1 MSLIYCPECGHDVST
16 NAIACPNCGRPLVI
30 EPPTPKLVVANPPV
44 RERGFPTWA
53 FIPLGILGVLILFI
67 VFFAISR
74 NNDEAADRVNV
85 NVAGKRPS
93 SSTTDSR
100 EVTRSDPQTVTI
112 PPSSTS
118 VDSQTVTVPPSSQ
131 TSIPASSA
139 PPPPPTKGS
148 AVISAKITTRSGS
161 TQPVRSVKFYLLD
174 NDLESILSDARLDPV
189 DGQTLSNSLGL
200 SMMYPDRYGDFYR
213 KALGAIKNHIK
224 YATTTDAGGKG
235 EIKNIEPDSYYLFGV
250 TKTSEGFAVW
260 SSPVSITDGQNMLNL
275 SPQALTGVSD

>member
-1 MSLIYCPECGHDVST
+1 V
-16 NAIACPNCGRPLVI
+16 
-30 EPPTPKLVVANPPV
+30 VVANPPV

-53 FIPLGILGVLILFI
+53 FIPLGILGVLVLFI

-74 NNDEAADRVNV
+74 NNENANDRVNV
-85 NVAGKRPS
+85 NVAGKRPA
-93 SSTTDSR
+93 SSTTDTR
-100 EVTRSDPQTVTI
+100 EVPRTDTQTVTI

-139 PPPPPTKGS
+139 PPPQTKGS

-174 NDLESILSDARLDPV
+174 DDLENILSDARLDPV
-189 DGQTLSNSLGL
+189 DGQTLSNSVGL
-200 SMMYPDRYGDFYR
+200 AMMYPDRYGDFYR

-275 SPQALTGVSD
+275 SPQALSGVSD

>member
-16 NAIACPNCGRPLVI
+16 NAIACPNCGRPLAI
-30 EPPTPKLVVANPPV
+30 EPPASKVVVTNPPV

-53 FIPLGILGVLILFI
+53 FIPLGILGVLVLFV

-93 SSTTDSR
+93 STTTDSR
-100 EVTRSDPQTVTI
+100 EVTRNDTQTVTI

-131 TSIPASSA
+131 TSIPA
-139 PPPPPTKGS
+139 PLPPTKGS
-148 AVISAKITTRSGS
+148 AVINAKITTRSGS

-174 NDLESILSDARLDPV
+174 DDLERILSDARLDPV

-200 SMMYPDRYGDFYR
+200 SMMYPDRYGEFYR

>member
-16 NAIACPNCGRPLVI
+16 NAIACPNCGRPLAV
-30 EPPTPKLVVANPPV
+30 EPPTPKVVVANPPV

-53 FIPLGILGVLILFI
+53 FIPLGILGVLVLFL

-85 NVAGKRPS
+85 NVAGRRPA

-100 EVTRSDPQTVTI
+100 DVARTDTQTVTI

-118 VDSQTVTVPPSSQ
+118 VDSSTVTVPPSSQ
-131 TSIPASSA
+131 TSIPAA
-139 PPPPPTKGS
+139 PAPAPPTKGS
-148 AVISAKITTRSGS
+148 AIINAKITTRSGS

-174 NDLESILSDARLDPV
+174 DDLESILSDARLDPV

>member
-16 NAIACPNCGRPLVI
+16 NAIACPNCGRPLAI
-30 EPPTPKLVVANPPV
+30 EPPAPKVVVANPPV

-53 FIPLGILGVLILFI
+53 FIPLGILGVLVLFI

-74 NNDEAADRVNV
+74 NNENANDRVNV
-85 NVAGKRPS
+85 NVAAKRPS
-93 SSTTDSR
+93 SATTDSR
-100 EVTRSDPQTVTI
+100 EVPRTDTQTVTI

-131 TSIPASSA
+131 TSIPA
-139 PPPPPTKGS
+139 PPPAMKGS
-148 AVISAKITTRSGS
+148 AVINAKITTRSGS

-174 NDLESILSDARLDPV
+174 DDLEDILSDARLDPV
-189 DGQTLSNSLGL
+189 DGETLSNSLGL

-213 KALGAIKNHIK
+213 KAIGAIKNHIK

-275 SPQALTGVSD
+275 SPQALTGATD